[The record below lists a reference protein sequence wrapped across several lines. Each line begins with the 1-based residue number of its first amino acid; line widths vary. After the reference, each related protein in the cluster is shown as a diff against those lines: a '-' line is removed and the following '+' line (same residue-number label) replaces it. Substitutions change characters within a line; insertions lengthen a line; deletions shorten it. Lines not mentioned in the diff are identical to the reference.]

1 MQAASPQSVPAP
13 PGSAAGRNA
22 VFGVFA
28 LSGFIFATWVSRIP
42 AVRDDLG
49 LSTSTVGILLFGLA
63 SGSIAGLAGAP
74 ALLSRLGSR
83 RALLGALLG
92 TGAGAAALGAAAG
105 VVASI
110 PLTLA
115 VLVLFGFVFSALDV
129 LMNVAGA
136 EVEKRADRTLLPLMH
151 AFFSAGTIVGAVL
164 GSAAAY
170 GGAPVGWHFLLA
182 GLLVAGIGACT
193 VRFLP
198 AAASRPVRR
207 RARGSAGPRL
217 YEWLVQTLRP
227 ARDLRL
233 VLLGVL
239 VAAMAFAEGSA
250 NDWITLAAVDGH
262 GFKEAAGALVYGAFV
277 TAMTAGR
284 VAGGPLLDRYG
295 RQPVLISM
303 MGLGLAGLLL
313 FIITDTP
320 WVAYAAAALW
330 GLGGSLGFP
339 VGISA
344 AAEHPDPQFAARRVS
359 MVSIFGYSAFLVGPP
374 LLGMLG
380 DWWGLLSAL
389 YIVVAVL
396 AVALAVTPAAIRG
409 QAADGGRRGAGNSP
423 TPQGRA

>member
-1 MQAASPQSVPAP
+1 MKAASPRSVAAP
-13 PGSAAGRNA
+13 PGPTTWRNA

-63 SGSIAGLAGAP
+63 AGSITGLAGAP

-83 RALLGALLG
+83 RALLATLLG
-92 TGAGAAALGAAAG
+92 SGAGAVALGASAG
-105 VVASI
+105 VVASF

-136 EVEKRADRTLLPLMH
+136 EVEKAAERTLLPLMH
-151 AFFSAGTIVGAVL
+151 AFFSVGTIVGAVL
-164 GSAAAY
+164 GSAAAH
-170 GGAPVGWHFLLA
+170 GGIPVGWHFSVA
-182 GLLVAGIGACT
+182 GLLVAGIGASM

-198 AAASRPVRR
+198 PIAPEPARK
-207 RARGSAGPRL
+207 RAPAGLGPRL
-217 YEWLVQTLRP
+217 HEALRP
-227 ARDLRL
+227 ARDPRL

-239 VAAMAFAEGSA
+239 VAGMAFAEGSA

-262 GFKEAAGALVYGAFV
+262 GFDEAAGALVYGTFV
-277 TAMTAGR
+277 AAMTLGR
-284 VAGGPLLDRYG
+284 ATGGPLLDRYG
-295 RQPVLISM
+295 RQPVLVAM
-303 MGLGLAGLLL
+303 MVLGLAGLLL
-313 FIITDTP
+313 FIATDTP

-380 DWWGLLSAL
+380 DAWGLLSAL
-389 YIVVAVL
+389 YLVVAVL
-396 AVALAVTPAAIRG
+396 AVALAVTPAATRT
-409 QAADGGRRGAGNSP
+409 QADGGRPG
-423 TPQGRA
+423 PQGPDAA